1 MKKYF
6 VLPVAVLLGAL
17 SLSSCSE
24 SSDGN
29 NDNGNTNFE
38 IVKTSPL
45 VDDDAY
51 PTNITEANYSKNTFG
66 STAMNACEELGNQL
80 GKANEVIGKAKLSD
94 VQRDYLYKVLENVVS
109 NVIVPTYTQL
119 ADETEALEQTLHGLT
134 TATITQAK
142 INSACADFKE
152 ARKYWERSEAFLGG
166 AAADFDVDP
175 TIDSWPLNR
184 SLLLTYLASG
194 RTDFSDEEIEDATI
208 LGFHALEF
216 LLFRNGQPRKVA
228 EFQGN
233 DTYKGFENIS
243 GASELAYAQRICT
256 VLKERTF
263 QLQVAWEGETTKNAS
278 RLAIVKAAGL
288 EYQTEK
294 GLSFGDNLKLA
305 GKNSKS
311 TFPDLT
317 DAITQLLSADEGSCF
332 AICNEVGTAKIANP
346 FANADIA
353 YVESPYSYNSITDF
367 ADNIRSIRNIW
378 LGSTNKTANDYSFHT
393 FFASV
398 NKATTNSALESGYV
412 AAISSISNMPAPF
425 VKYCSVLSGKAF
437 DDPENWDSTSGE
449 EE

>member
-1 MKKYF
+1 MKKF
-6 VLPVAVLLGAL
+6 FNLSVAVLLGAL
-17 SLSSCSE
+17 TLTACSE
-24 SSDGN
+24 SNEDDGN
-29 NDNGNTNFE
+29 KGDIYSDVTYGNAAMDACDNLGKQLEKANGVIASASLTEAQETYLYEVLNN
-38 IVKTSPL
+38 L
-45 VDDDAY
+45 VD
-51 PTNITEANYSKNTFG
+51 
-66 STAMNACEELGNQL
+66 
-80 GKANEVIGKAKLSD
+80 
-94 VQRDYLYKVLENVVS
+94 
-109 NVIVPTYTQL
+109 NVIVPTYTSL
-119 ADETEALEQTLHGLT
+119 ADNTEDLEKTLHGLT
-134 TATITQAK
+134 AASITQAQIDK
-142 INSACADFKE
+142 ACADFKA
-152 ARKYWERSEAFLGG
+152 ARLYWERSEAFLGG
-166 AAADFDVDP
+166 AAADFDIDP

-184 SLLLTYLASG
+184 SLLLTYLQSG

-216 LLFRNGQPRKVA
+216 LLFRNGQPRKAA
-228 EFQGN
+228 EFQTN
-233 DTYKGFENIS
+233 DTYTGFEQIS

-256 VLKERTF
+256 LLKERTF
-263 QLQVAWEGETTKNAS
+263 QLQVAWEGEKNAS
-278 RLAIVKAAGL
+278 RTAVVKAAGL

-294 GLSFGDNLKLA
+294 GLSFGDNLKQA
-305 GKNSKS
+305 GKSSKS
-311 TFPDLT
+311 TFASLA
-317 DAITQLLSADEGSCF
+317 DAIAQVLSDDEGSCF

-449 EE
+449 E